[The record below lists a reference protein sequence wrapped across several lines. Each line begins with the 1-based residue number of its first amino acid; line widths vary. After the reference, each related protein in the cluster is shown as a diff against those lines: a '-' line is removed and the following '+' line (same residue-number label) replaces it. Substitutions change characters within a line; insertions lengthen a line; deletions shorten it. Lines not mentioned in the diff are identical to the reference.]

1 MEYCFQKVKPHFI
14 IQLAHMNMKFLNS
27 SSLSSI
33 DFMSQTSVMR
43 ITSDLTESVCGTSCA
58 QSGFD
63 TIRSRRVT
71 TEKRTFM
78 SPYYSSSDLS
88 PISFSI
94 SDSFI
99 QSVNDNSFRT
109 NISCHCSLHSS
120 FDI

>member
-1 MEYCFQKVKPHFI
+1 MEYCFQKAKPHFI